1 MDKVSVL
8 QVSNGQVINRYDNI
22 TTAARSVDGQVSHIS
37 ECMRSVP
44 HRNTAKGYEWTNS
57 NEQSVTMRKTKNSD
71 NTRHV
76 P

>member
-8 QVSNGQVINRYDNI
+8 QVSNGQVINRYNDI

-44 HRNTAKGYEWTNS
+44 HRNTHKGYEWRDS
-57 NEQSVTMRKTKNSD
+57 NEQSVTMGKTKN
-71 NTRHV
+71 
-76 P
+76 

>member
-8 QVSNGQVINRYDNI
+8 QVSNGQVINRYDDI

-44 HRNTAKGYEWTNS
+44 HRNTHKGYEWRNS
-57 NEQSVTMRKTKNSD
+57 NEQSVTMGKTKD
-71 NTRHV
+71 
-76 P
+76 

>member
-8 QVSNGQVINRYDNI
+8 QVRNGQVVNRYDNI

-44 HRNTAKGYEWTNS
+44 HRNTHKGYEWRNS
-57 NEQSVTMRKTKNSD
+57 NEQSVTMGKTKN
-71 NTRHV
+71 
-76 P
+76 

>member
-44 HRNTAKGYEWTNS
+44 HRNTHKGYEWRNS
-57 NEQSVTMRKTKNSD
+57 NEQSVTMGETKN
-71 NTRHV
+71 
-76 P
+76 

>member
-8 QVSNGQVINRYDNI
+8 QVSNGQVINRYDDI

-44 HRNTAKGYEWTNS
+44 HRNTHKGYEWRNS
-57 NEQSVTMRKTKNSD
+57 NEQTVTMGKTKN
-71 NTRHV
+71 
-76 P
+76 

>member
-1 MDKVSVL
+1 VDKVSVL

-44 HRNTAKGYEWTNS
+44 HRNTHKGYEWRNS
-57 NEQSVTMRKTKNSD
+57 NEQSVTMGKTKN
-71 NTRHV
+71 
-76 P
+76 

>member
-8 QVSNGQVINRYDNI
+8 QVSNGQVVNRYNDI

-44 HRNTAKGYEWTNS
+44 HRNTHKGYEWRNS
-57 NEQSVTMRKTKNSD
+57 NEQSVTMGKTKN
-71 NTRHV
+71 
-76 P
+76 

>member
-1 MDKVSVL
+1 MDKMSVL

-44 HRNTAKGYEWTNS
+44 HRNTHKGYEWRNS
-57 NEQSVTMRKTKNSD
+57 NEQSVTMGKTKN
-71 NTRHV
+71 
-76 P
+76 

>member
-8 QVSNGQVINRYDNI
+8 QVRNGQVINKYDNI

-44 HRNTAKGYEWTNS
+44 HRNTHKGYEWRNS
-57 NEQSVTMRKTKNSD
+57 NEQSVTMGKTKN
-71 NTRHV
+71 
-76 P
+76 

>member
-44 HRNTAKGYEWTNS
+44 HRNIHKGYEWRNS
-57 NEQSVTMRKTKNSD
+57 NEQSVTMGKTKN
-71 NTRHV
+71 
-76 P
+76 

>member
-8 QVSNGQVINRYDNI
+8 QVSTGQVINRYDNI

-44 HRNTAKGYEWTNS
+44 HRNTHKGYEWRNS
-57 NEQSVTMRKTKNSD
+57 NEQSVTMGKTKN
-71 NTRHV
+71 
-76 P
+76 

>member
-22 TTAARSVDGQVSHIS
+22 TTAAKSVDGQVSHIS

-44 HRNTAKGYEWTNS
+44 HRNTHKGYEWRNS
-57 NEQSVTMRKTKNSD
+57 NEQSVTMGKTKN
-71 NTRHV
+71 
-76 P
+76 